1 MSATTVDINYKTRG
15 REQNPYLLK
24 NAVTVY
30 RGSLIVMK
38 PSTGY
43 ADKLTDASGHVFK
56 GVAVQGMVG
65 DTSLTPVPAVA
76 VDETGVVLERIAVTG
91 ASAITDVGSKVYATD
106 DQTFTLTPTTYL
118 RAVGRI
124 VKWYSSTTCDVQL
137 FTAEEYA
144 AQVLAADITALTDS
158 TGQSGTHDDT
168 LAATTVPTITAT
180 NPAAPTAYAAVVNMT
195 DPVTKA
201 EGETMSAALATL
213 RSEVATYE
221 TAISALVVDV
231 AAILALLTVMTQNQ
245 SDTAQKVIEL
255 TAALALQQ

>member
-124 VKWYSSTTCDVQL
+124 VKWYASTTCDVQL

-144 AQVLAADITALTDS
+144 AQVLAADIAALTDN
-158 TGQSGTHDDT
+158 SGGGAADGTIGAI
-168 LAATTVPTITAT
+168 AATAGACAGGATPTAT
-180 NPAAPTAYAAVVNMT
+180 QVDTAIATAVASI
-195 DPVTKA
+195 VTGSNDAVK
-201 EGETMSAALATL
+201 ELAT
-213 RSEVATYE
+213 
-221 TAISALVVDV
+221 
-231 AAILALLTVMTQNQ
+231 
-245 SDTAQKVIEL
+245 KVNLII
-255 TAALALQQ
+255 AALALQQ